1 MFSFTAQNVILS
13 RKQKHSPKEK
23 MNILFIVAG
32 AALVLFFFYKPYGG
46 FLAKKVFD
54 LNDATPT
61 PAVDMND
68 GVDYVPAESK
78 FLMGQHFS
86 AIAAAGP
93 ITGPIIAGVLF
104 GWLPALIW
112 IVLGSIFIGGVH
124 DMGSIV
130 ASIRYKAKSI
140 TEVVRVNVSKRAWI
154 LFMVFIWV
162 TLVYVIVAFT
172 DVTSSSFVG
181 TVTLENG
188 DKVGGGAI
196 ATSSLLYLVLPV
208 IMGILLKK
216 TRLSLTAATAIFLPL
231 VGIAIWIGPYIP
243 FDISAWFGWSLHGT
257 QKFWNGFILL
267 YCFVASIIPVWVLLQ
282 PRGHLGGYFLYAALA
297 AAAIGLI
304 FGGFTIQYPAFTIS
318 SESNVGNFW
327 FPMFPVLFITVACG
341 ACSGFH
347 SLVGSG
353 TTSKQLAKE
362 SDAKVVGYGM
372 MLLEGMVAVV
382 SLACVM
388 ILAKDNALIKA
399 SPNFIYA
406 SGIGQFVQLIGI
418 PAALGISFGL
428 MAFTTFVYDT
438 LDVCTRL
445 CRYIVEELTGW
456 KTKAGKY
463 FATGIS
469 IIVPLLFVT
478 STMNDAAGNPI
489 PAWKVFWNIFGAC
502 NQMLAALAL
511 IGITVWL
518 YKTAKNKYA
527 WIVAFAP
534 AVWMFLMSNWAFL
547 VLMRD
552 GWFKTGSFVLTG
564 NPVPIVALFL
574 LILSITIAAET
585 AYAVVIKKS

>member
-1 MFSFTAQNVILS
+1 
-13 RKQKHSPKEK
+13 

-32 AALVLFFFYKPYGG
+32 AALIFVFFYKVYGS
-46 FLAKKVFD
+46 FLAKKIFD
-54 LNDATPT
+54 LNDSTPT
-61 PAVDMND
+61 PAVSIND
-68 GVDYVPAESK
+68 GVDFVPAESK

-104 GWLPALIW
+104 GWVPALIW
-112 IVLGSIFIGGVH
+112 IILGSIFIGGVH

-154 LFMVFIWV
+154 LFMMFIWI

-181 TVTLENG
+181 TITLENG
-188 DKVGGGAI
+188 EKVGGGAI
-196 ATSSLLYLVLPV
+196 ATSSLLYLILPV
-208 IMGILLKK
+208 IMGVLLKK
-216 TRLSLTAATAIFLPL
+216 TKLSLTLATIIFLPL
-231 VGIAIWIGPYIP
+231 VGVSIWIGPSIP
-243 FDISAWFGWSLHGT
+243 FDIGTWLNLSPHDT
-257 QKFWNGFILL
+257 QKIWNGFILV

-304 FGGFTIQYPAFTIS
+304 FGGFTVQYPAFTIS
-318 SESNVGNFW
+318 QGNVGNFW

-388 ILAKDNALIKA
+388 ILAQDNVLVKS

-445 CRYIVEELTGW
+445 SRYIIEELSGW
-456 KTKAGKY
+456 RTKSSKY
-463 FATGIS
+463 IATGIS
-469 IIVPLLFVT
+469 ILVPLLFVT
-478 STMNDAAGNPI
+478 STMNDAAGKPI
-489 PAWKVFWNIFGAC
+489 PAWKVFWSIFGAC

-527 WIVAFAP
+527 WVVSFLP

-564 NPVPIVALFL
+564 NPVPIVSFVLF
-574 LILSITIAAET
+574 ILSITIAVET
-585 AYAVVIKKS
+585 AYAVVLKKQKHFTE

>member
-1 MFSFTAQNVILS
+1 
-13 RKQKHSPKEK
+13 

-32 AALVLFFFYKPYGG
+32 AALIFIFFYKVYGS

-54 LNDATPT
+54 LNDKTQT
-61 PAVDMND
+61 PAVSIND
-68 GVDYVPAESK
+68 GVDFVPAESK

-104 GWLPALIW
+104 GWVPALIW

-154 LFMVFIWV
+154 LFMIFIWV

-181 TVTLENG
+181 TITLENG

-216 TRLSLTAATAIFLPL
+216 TKLSLTLATVIFLPL

-243 FDISAWFGWSLHGT
+243 FDISSWFGWSLHDT
-257 QKFWNGFILL
+257 QKIWNGFILL
-267 YCFVASIIPVWVLLQ
+267 YCFIASIIPVWVLLQ

-304 FGGFTIQYPAFTIS
+304 FGGFTIQYPAFTVS
-318 SESNVGNFW
+318 QSNVGNFW

-372 MLLEGMVAVV
+372 MLLEGLVAVV

-388 ILAKDNALIKA
+388 ILAKDSALIKA

-456 KTKAGKY
+456 KTKFGRY

-469 IIVPLLFVT
+469 ILVPLLFVT

-489 PAWKVFWNIFGAC
+489 PAWKVFWSIFGAC

-518 YKTAKNKYA
+518 YKTAKFKYA
-527 WIVAFAP
+527 WVVAFVP

-574 LILSITIAAET
+574 FVLSLTIATET
-585 AYAVVIKKS
+585 FYAVIIKKPAIA

>member
-1 MFSFTAQNVILS
+1 
-13 RKQKHSPKEK
+13 
-23 MNILFIVAG
+23 MNILIIVLG
-32 AALVLFFFYKPYGG
+32 AAFIYLFVYKVYGS
-46 FLAKKVFD
+46 FLAKKVFN
-54 LNDATPT
+54 LNDNTPT
-61 PAVDMND
+61 PAISMND
-68 GVDYVPAESK
+68 GVDFVPADYK

-104 GWLPALIW
+104 GWVPALIW

-130 ASIRYKAKSI
+130 ASIRHQAKSI
-140 TEVVRVNVSKRAWI
+140 TEVVRVNVSKRAWV
-154 LFMVFIWV
+154 LFMMFTWI

-181 TVTLENG
+181 TITLENG
-188 DKVGGGAI
+188 EKVGGGAI
-196 ATSSLLYLVLPV
+196 ATSSLLYLLLPV
-208 IMGILLKK
+208 VMGILLKK
-216 TRLSLTAATAIFLPL
+216 TKLSLTWATIIFLPL
-231 VGIAIWIGPYIP
+231 VGLSIWVGSYIP
-243 FDISAWFGWSLHGT
+243 FDLSTMLGLSIHDT
-257 QKFWNGFILL
+257 QKIWNGFILF
-267 YCFVASIIPVWVLLQ
+267 YCFIASIIPMWVLLQ

-304 FGGFTIQYPAFTIS
+304 FGGFTIQYPAFTLTS
-318 SESNVGNFW
+318 ANTGNFW
-327 FPMFPVLFITVACG
+327 FPMFPVLFVTVACG

-362 SDAKVVGYGM
+362 GDAKVVGYGM
-372 MLLEGMVAVV
+372 MLMEGMVAVV

-388 ILAKDNALIKA
+388 ILAKDNVLVKS

-445 CRYIVEELTGW
+445 ARYIVEELTGW
-456 KTKAGKY
+456 KNRLGRY
-463 FATGIS
+463 FATGVT
-469 IIVPLLFVT
+469 IIVPLLLVT

-489 PAWKVFWNIFGAC
+489 PAWKIFWNIFGAS

-518 YKTAKNKYA
+518 YKTAKNKHA
-527 WIVAFAP
+527 WVVAFIP
-534 AVWMFLMSNWAFL
+534 ALWMFLMSNWALL

-552 GWFKTGSFVLTG
+552 GWYKTGSLMLTA
-564 NPVPIVALFL
+564 NPVPIVALIIF
-574 LILSITIAAET
+574 ILSVTMASETI
-585 AYAVVIKKS
+585 YAVVIKKK

>member
-1 MFSFTAQNVILS
+1 
-13 RKQKHSPKEK
+13 
-23 MNILFIVAG
+23 MNILFVVAG
-32 AALVLFFFYKPYGG
+32 AALVLFFFYKTYGG
-46 FLAKKVFD
+46 FLAKKIFD
-54 LNDATPT
+54 LNDSTPT
-61 PAVDMND
+61 PAVSMND

-93 ITGPIIAGVLF
+93 ITGPIIAGVMF

-172 DVTSSSFVG
+172 DVTSSAFVG
-181 TVTLENG
+181 TITLENG

-216 TRLSLTAATAIFLPL
+216 TKLSLTLATVIFLPL

-243 FDISAWFGWSLHGT
+243 FDIGAWFGWSLHGT
-257 QKFWNGFILL
+257 QKLWNGFILL

-388 ILAKDNALIKA
+388 ILAKDNTLIKA

-456 KTKAGKY
+456 KTKSGKY

-469 IIVPLLFVT
+469 IIVPFLFVT

-489 PAWKVFWNIFGAC
+489 PAWKVFWSIFGAC

-574 LILSITIAAET
+574 FVLSITIAAET
-585 AYAVVIKKS
+585 AYAVFIKKPEAAIA

>member
-1 MFSFTAQNVILS
+1 
-13 RKQKHSPKEK
+13 

-32 AALVLFFFYKPYGG
+32 AALTFIFFYKTYGA
-46 FLAKKVFD
+46 FLAKKVFK
-54 LNDATPT
+54 LNDKRQT
-61 PAVDMND
+61 PAVSCND
-68 GVDYVPAESK
+68 GVDFVPAESK

-93 ITGPIIAGVLF
+93 ITGPIIAGVMF
-104 GWLPALIW
+104 GWVPALIW
-112 IVLGSIFIGGVH
+112 IVLGSVFIGGVH

-140 TEVVRVNVSKRAWI
+140 TEVVKANVSKRAWI
-154 LFMVFIWV
+154 LFMLFIWI
-162 TLVYVIVAFT
+162 TLVYVVVAFT

-181 TVTLENG
+181 TITLENG
-188 DKVGGGAI
+188 EKVGGGAI
-196 ATSSLLYLVLPV
+196 AASSLLYLILPV
-208 IMGILLKK
+208 IMGVLLKK
-216 TRLSLTAATAIFLPL
+216 TKLSLTLATIIFLPL
-231 VGIAIWIGPYIP
+231 VGVSIWIGPSIA
-243 FDISAWFGWSLHGT
+243 FDLESWFNLSPHQT
-257 QKFWNGFILL
+257 QKVWNGFILA
-267 YCFVASIIPVWVLLQ
+267 YCFLASIIPVWLLLQ
-282 PRGHLGGYFLYAALA
+282 PRGHLGGYFLYTALA
-297 AAAIGLI
+297 ASAVGLI
-304 FGGFTIQYPAFTIS
+304 FGGFSIQYPAFTAS
-318 SESNVGNFW
+318 YANVENFW
-327 FPMFPVLFITVACG
+327 FLMFPVLFITVACG

-388 ILAKDNALIKA
+388 ILAKDSALIKS

-445 CRYIVEELTGW
+445 CRYIIEELSGW
-456 KTKAGKY
+456 KTKFSKY

-469 IIVPLLFVT
+469 ILVPLLFVT
-478 STMNDAAGNPI
+478 STMNDEAGNPI
-489 PAWKVFWNIFGAC
+489 PAWKMFWSIFGAC

-518 YKTAKNKYA
+518 YKTAENKYA
-527 WIVAFAP
+527 WIVSFLP

-552 GWFKTGSFVLTG
+552 GWFNTGSFVFTG
-564 NPVPIVALFL
+564 NPVPIVS
-574 LILSITIAAET
+574 LILLTLSVTIAAET
-585 AYAVVIKKS
+585 AYAVVLRKNKA